1 MYTRVYSSLLGRRYS
16 LGMSRLRHRYF
27 YLLSS
32 IFYLLSSVH
41 TPSRPCPRIIVISYI
56 SPGRGTSSYIP
67 SIRSGARV
75 GDKGRPV
82 SCSRSAI
89 YRARRECLNEHA
101 ESADVLS
108 VRTLSSPYIG
118 DESVHYRSV
127 GALSV
132 CSFSSTGYTH
142 DRGAGSPSVILV
154 VRGIRAI
161 EAMGPTSAP

>member
-1 MYTRVYSSLLGRRYS
+1 MYTRVHSSLLGRRYS
-16 LGMSRLRHRYF
+16 LGISRLRHRYF

-32 IFYLLSSVH
+32 AY
-41 TPSRPCPRIIVISYI
+41 TPPRPCPRTIVIPCV
-56 SPGRGTSSYIP
+56 SPGRGISSYIP

-75 GDKGRPV
+75 GDKGRSV

-89 YRARRECLNEHA
+89 YRACRECLNEHT

-118 DESVHYRSV
+118 DENVHYRSV

-161 EAMGPTSAP
+161 EATGSTSAP

>member
-1 MYTRVYSSLLGRRYS
+1 MYTRVYLSLLGRRYS
-16 LGMSRLRHRYF
+16 LGISRLRHRYF

-32 IFYLLSSVH
+32 AY
-41 TPSRPCPRIIVISYI
+41 TPSRPCPRTISDFMRQ
-56 SPGRGTSSYIP
+56 PWGASSYIP

-75 GDKGRPV
+75 GARGRSV

-89 YRARRECLNEHA
+89 YRARRECLNELT
-101 ESADVLS
+101 ESADALS

-132 CSFSSTGYTH
+132 CSFSSAGYTH

-161 EAMGPTSAP
+161 EAMGSTSAP